1 MYEKTQK
8 LYEEVAGKLQEEIR
22 TGTYQPGDRLPSER
36 ILSQEY
42 GVSRSV
48 IREAFRSLE
57 QMGCVEARTG
67 GGTYVKAPEISSMV
81 DSMSMLIS
89 LAESFAMEL
98 VEARLVVETEIARL
112 AAERRTEEQIV
123 MMHKTLDEMRREVYA
138 GGKGIEQ
145 DSKFHGQLAEAAG
158 NRVLQMMSSSCAEV
172 LNRSMEVTQA
182 IEGVPKLA
190 LLAHEGILYQVEKQD
205 GGKAEACM
213 RKHLMSADENL
224 RRVFADNTKVL

>member
-89 LAESFAMEL
+89 LDESFAMEL

-112 AAERRTEEQIV
+112 AAEQIV

>member
-1 MYEKTQK
+1 MYEKTRK

-36 ILSQEY
+36 ILAQEY

-89 LAESFAMEL
+89 LDESFAMEL

-190 LLAHEGILYQVEKQD
+190 LIAHEEILHQVEKQD
-205 GGKAEACM
+205 GRKAEACM
-213 RKHLMSADENL
+213 RKHLLSADENL
-224 RRVFADNTKVL
+224 RRIFADNTEGL

>member
-89 LAESFAMEL
+89 LDESFAMEL
-98 VEARLVVETEIARL
+98 VEARLVVET
-112 AAERRTEEQIV
+112 
-123 MMHKTLDEMRREVYA
+123 
-138 GGKGIEQ
+138 
-145 DSKFHGQLAEAAG
+145 DSHDA
-158 NRVLQMMSSSCAEV
+158 
-172 LNRSMEVTQA
+172 
-182 IEGVPKLA
+182 
-190 LLAHEGILYQVEKQD
+190 
-205 GGKAEACM
+205 
-213 RKHLMSADENL
+213 
-224 RRVFADNTKVL
+224 

>member
-1 MYEKTQK
+1 MYEKTRK

-36 ILSQEY
+36 FLAQEY

-67 GGTYVKAPEISSMV
+67 GGNYVKAPEISSMV

-89 LAESFAMEL
+89 LDESFAMEL

-145 DSKFHGQLAEAAG
+145 DAKFHGQLAEAAG
-158 NRVLQMMSSSCAEV
+158 NRILQMMSSSCAEV

-190 LLAHEGILYQVEKQD
+190 LIAHEEILHQVEKQD
-205 GGKAEACM
+205 GRKAEACM
-213 RKHLMSADENL
+213 RKHLLSADENL
-224 RRVFADNTKVL
+224 RRIFADNTEGL

>member
-1 MYEKTQK
+1 
-8 LYEEVAGKLQEEIR
+8 
-22 TGTYQPGDRLPSER
+22 
-36 ILSQEY
+36 
-42 GVSRSV
+42 
-48 IREAFRSLE
+48 
-57 QMGCVEARTG
+57 
-67 GGTYVKAPEISSMV
+67 MV

-89 LAESFAMEL
+89 LDESFAMEL

-158 NRVLQMMSSSCAEV
+158 NRVLQMMSASCAEV

-224 RRVFADNTKVL
+224 RRVFADNTKGL